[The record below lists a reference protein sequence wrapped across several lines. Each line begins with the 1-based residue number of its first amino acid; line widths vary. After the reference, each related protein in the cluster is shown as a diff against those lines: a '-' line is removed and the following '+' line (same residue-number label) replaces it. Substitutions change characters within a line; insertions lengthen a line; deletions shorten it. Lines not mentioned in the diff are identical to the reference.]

1 MCGLSST
8 NTDADYASIEYAI
21 LLRPN
26 GVLQVYENGVSQGY
40 SGSYQIGDSLSVERV
55 GSTIVYKKNDVIFYT
70 SLTPAGSVLLVDC
83 AIYDNGGEIS
93 DVKLIDLT
101 GIGGGQSDTTPPSTP
116 DNLQATAI
124 SASQID
130 LSWDAST
137 DDVGVT
143 GYRIYRDG
151 TQIDT
156 TASTTYQDTGL
167 SASTA
172 YMYTVSAIDGAGN
185 ESYQSLSA
193 SATTGF

>member
-1 MCGLSST
+1 MYTVVLVGQGTGSSAIP
-8 NTDADYASIEYAI
+8 TD
-21 LLRPN
+21 LPL
-26 GVLQVYENGVSQGY
+26 
-40 SGSYQIGDSLSVERV
+40 
-55 GSTIVYKKNDVIFYT
+55 K
-70 SLTPAGSVLLVDC
+70 VDC
-83 AIYDNGGEIS
+83 AIYNDGGEIS
-93 DVKLIDLT
+93 DVKLIDLA
-101 GIGGGQSDTTPPSTP
+101 GIGGGASDTTPPSTP
-116 DNLQATAI
+116 DNLQATAF

-156 TASTTYQDTGL
+156 TASSTYQDTGL
-167 SASTA
+167 SASTS
-172 YMYTVSAIDGAGN
+172 YMYTVSAIDGAEN